1 MFLEFDRNKNHRI
14 ADRNRKTGKDVLGL
28 SDDTLRKLSALL
40 WHNGNDNCRSSDYG
54 VKINDAKSSS
64 DQPEAAQLK
73 EANADNANNNKEDLK
88 HCIVEIY
95 EQKDNATEFN
105 VPKNSVSLKADVSQ
119 NNKKEADAEILHQG
133 NNC

>member
-73 EANADNANNNKEDLK
+73 EANVDNANNNKEDLK

-105 VPKNSVSLKADVSQ
+105 VPKNSVSSKADVSQ
-119 NNKKEADAEILHQG
+119 KNKKEANAEILHQG
-133 NNC
+133 MNC

>member
-1 MFLEFDRNKNHRI
+1 M
-14 ADRNRKTGKDVLGL
+14 
-28 SDDTLRKLSALL
+28 L

-73 EANADNANNNKEDLK
+73 EGIVDNANNNKEDLK

-95 EQKDNATEFN
+95 EEKDNATEFN
-105 VPKNSVSLKADVSQ
+105 VPKNSVSSKADVSQ
-119 NNKKEADAEILHQG
+119 KNKEEANAEILHQG
-133 NNC
+133 MNC